1 MNPLVEKLTLEEKAG
16 LVSGAAFWTT
26 RPVDKVGIPSITMTD
41 GPHGVR
47 MQRKGEDHLGINA
60 SEPATCFPTAS
71 STGSTWNPELLY
83 RMGVA
88 LGDESRA
95 LGVDILLGPGVNIKR
110 SPLCGRNF
118 EYLSEDPFHAGV
130 LGTAFIQGVQSR
142 GVGSSVKHFAANNQ
156 ETDRMRVDAQVDER
170 SLREIYFPA
179 FERIV
184 READPATV
192 MCSYN
197 KVNGTYASQNH
208 WLLSD
213 VLREDWGFDG
223 YVVSDWG
230 AVVDPVAA
238 VAAGLDLEMPS
249 TGDRSPKAIV
259 AAVRAGSLDESLLDQ
274 AVTRVLGVHER
285 IRAAQQ
291 EADTSADFDAHH
303 ALARTIAADGAV
315 LLANEGD
322 LLPLNPSDGGQ
333 IAVIGEFARTPRY
346 QGAGSSHVNP
356 TRLDDALSEIGRQT
370 TRTVEFAPGF
380 SFDGDNDELMHLEAV
395 DLAAQSDIVLL
406 FLGLPDRDESEGFDR
421 PHLLIPETQRTL
433 LAKIAAVTKNVVVVL
448 SNGGVVSLDGI
459 AGVAPAILEMW
470 LAGQASGGAAADVIF
485 GISEPGG
492 RLAETIPLDLT
503 HTPAHVNWP
512 GENGVVRYGE
522 GLHVGYRWYDA
533 TDRPVAFPFGYGLGY
548 TTFSYD
554 NINVK
559 TPDTTVP
566 QATVE
571 VTVTNTGR
579 RAGSEV
585 VQVYVGDNTASVTRP
600 PRELKAFEKVW
611 LEPGEERV
619 VTLTLDERSFAFW
632 GPSGW
637 TVEPGEFTIHAG
649 SHSQSLPL
657 REVITLEVEAPVV
670 ALTESSTLQEWASH
684 PVGLPVLQDAVT
696 SMGQPAN
703 ALTDDETLPLFGSMP
718 LRTILGF
725 AQQRSGASFDIDE
738 ALQQLLDAV
747 ETASDSAATV
757 R

>member
-1 MNPLVEKLTLEEKAG
+1 MNPLVPQLSLEEKAG
-16 LVSGAAFWTT
+16 LVSGEKFWTT
-26 RPVDKVGIPSITMTD
+26 RAVERVGIQTITMTD

-71 STGSTWNPELLY
+71 STGSTWNPDLL
-83 RMGVA
+83 RQMGAA

-118 EYLSEDPFHAGV
+118 EYLSEDPHLAGV
-130 LGTAFIQGVQSR
+130 LGTAFVQGVQSR

-184 READPATV
+184 REANPATV

-213 VLREDWGFDG
+213 VLRGDWGFDG

-249 TGDRSPKAIV
+249 TGDRSPDAIV
-259 AAVRAGSLDESLLDQ
+259 AAVRAGELDEALLDQ
-274 AVTRVLGVHER
+274 AVSRVLTVHER
-285 IRAAQQ
+285 LRAAQKQ
-291 EADTSADFDAHH
+291 SGPLDIDGHH
-303 ALARTIAADGAV
+303 ALARKIAAEGAV
-315 LLANEGD
+315 LLANDRGI
-322 LLPLNPSDGGQ
+322 LPLSAAYGEQ

-356 TRLDDALSEIGRQT
+356 TRLDDALTEISALT

-380 SFDGDNDELMHLEAV
+380 TFDGVNDELLHLEAV
-395 DLAAQSDIVLL
+395 DLASKSDVAVL

-421 PHLLIPETQRTL
+421 THLLIPETQREL
-433 LAKIAAVTKNVVVVL
+433 LAKVAAVNANVIVVL
-448 SNGGVVSLDGI
+448 SNGGIVTLNGVD
-459 AGVAPAILEMW
+459 GVAPAILEMW
-470 LAGQASGGAAADVIF
+470 LAGQASGGAAADVLF
-485 GISEPGG
+485 GIAEPGG
-492 RLAETIPLDLT
+492 RLAETIPFDLA

-548 TTFSYD
+548 TTFSHERLVVD
-554 NINVK
+554 V
-559 TPDTTVP
+559 PDGTVA
-566 QATVE
+566 QATAR
-571 VTVTNTGR
+571 VTVTNTGT
-579 RAGSEV
+579 RAGAEV
-585 VQVYVGDNTASVTRP
+585 VQVYVTDNAASVARP
-600 PRELKAFEKVW
+600 VRELKAFEKIW
-611 LEPGEERV
+611 LQPGEQQV

-632 GPSGW
+632 GPTGW
-637 TVEPGEFTIHAG
+637 TVEPGAFTIHAG
-649 SHSQSLPL
+649 PHSQHLPL
-657 REVITLEVEAPVV
+657 QEIITLNTGAPTVP
-670 ALTESSTLQEWASH
+670 LNDSSTLREWAEH
-684 PVGLPVLQDAVT
+684 PVGLLVLQGTMTA
-696 SMGQPAN
+696 MGQPAD
-703 ALTDDETLPLFGSMP
+703 ALTNEESLPLFGSMP

-725 AQQRSGASFDIDE
+725 AQQSTGASFDIDE
-738 ALQQLLDAV
+738 ALRKLLDAV
-747 ETASDSAATV
+747 DLAWASAE

>member
-1 MNPLVEKLTLEEKAG
+1 MNPLIPQLTLEEKAG
-16 LVSGAAFWTT
+16 LVSGEKFWTT
-26 RPVDKVGIPSITMTD
+26 RTVDRVGIPTVTMTD

-71 STGSTWNPELLY
+71 STGSTWNPDLL
-83 RMGVA
+83 RQMGAA

-95 LGVDILLGPGVNIKR
+95 LGVDLLLGPGVNIKR

-130 LGTAFIQGVQSR
+130 LGSAFVQGVQSR
-142 GVGSSVKHFAANNQ
+142 GVGTSVKHFAANNQ

-184 READPATV
+184 RESNPATV

-197 KVNGTYASQNH
+197 KVNGIYASQNR
-208 WLLSD
+208 WLLTD
-213 VLREDWGFDG
+213 VLRGDWGYEG

-249 TGDRSPKAIV
+249 TGDRSPNAIV
-259 AAVRAGSLDESLLDQ
+259 GAVRAGELDEELLDK
-274 AVTRVLGVHER
+274 AVSRVLDVHER
-285 IRAAQQ
+285 LARAREQ
-291 EADTSADFDAHH
+291 SAPLDIDGHH
-303 ALARTIAADGAV
+303 ALARKIAAEGAV
-315 LLANEGD
+315 LLSNYGGI
-322 LLPLNPSDGGQ
+322 LPLSAADGGQ

-356 TRLDDALSEIGRQT
+356 TRLDDALTEISALT

-380 SFDGDNDELMHLEAV
+380 TFDGTSDELMHFEAV
-395 DLAAQSDIVLL
+395 DLASKSEVVVL

-421 PHLLIPETQRTL
+421 THLLLPETQREL
-433 LAKIAAVTKNVVVVL
+433 LSKVAAVNTNVIVVL
-448 SNGGVVSLDGI
+448 SNGGVVTLDGV

-485 GISEPGG
+485 GIVEPGG
-492 RLAETIPLDLT
+492 RLAETIPLDLA

-512 GENGVVRYGE
+512 GENGIVRYGE

-554 NINVK
+554 GLTVDV
-559 TPDTTVP
+559 PDAGVA
-566 QATVE
+566 QATVT
-571 VTVTNTGR
+571 VTVANTGR

-585 VQVYVGDNTASVTRP
+585 VQVYITDNAASVARP
-600 PRELKAFEKVW
+600 LRELKAFEKIW

-619 VTLTLDERSFAFW
+619 VTFSLDERSFAFW
-632 GPSGW
+632 GLTGW
-637 TVEPGEFTIHAG
+637 TVEPGEFTVHVG
-649 SHSQSLPL
+649 SHSQHLPL
-657 REVITLEVEAPVV
+657 QEVITLNTEVPTVP
-670 ALTESSTLQEWASH
+670 LNSYSTLQEWADH
-684 PVGLPVLQDAVT
+684 PVGLRVLQEAMT
-696 SMGQPAN
+696 NLGQSAD
-703 ALTDDETLPLFGSMP
+703 ALTNEESLPLFGSMP

-725 AQQRSGASFDIDE
+725 AQQSADVSFDIDE
-738 ALQQLLDAV
+738 AIEQLLGAV
-747 ETASDSAATV
+747 DMASSAV
-757 R
+757 NDEN

>member
-1 MNPLVEKLTLEEKAG
+1 MNPLVEKLTLDEKAG

-26 RPVDKVGIPSITMTD
+26 RPVDRVGIPSITMTD

-71 STGSTWNPELLY
+71 LTGSTWNPELL
-83 RMGVA
+83 RQMGAA

-95 LGVDILLGPGVNIKR
+95 LDVDILLGPGVNIKR

-130 LGTAFIQGVQSR
+130 LGTAFVQGVQSR

-184 READPATV
+184 REANPATV

-208 WLLSD
+208 WLLTD
-213 VLREDWGFDG
+213 VLRGDWGFEG

-249 TGDRSPKAIV
+249 TGDRSPEAIV
-259 AAVRAGSLDESLLDQ
+259 AAVRAGTLDEILLDQ
-274 AVTRVLGVHER
+274 AVSRVLGVHER
-285 IRAAQQ
+285 LRGSQDA
-291 EADTSADFDAHH
+291 EASADFDAHH

-315 LLANEGD
+315 LLANEGN
-322 LLPLNPSDGGQ
+322 LLPLDPSEGGQ

-356 TRLDDALSEIGRQT
+356 TRLDEALTEIGKRSS
-370 TRTVEFAPGF
+370 RPVEFAPGF
-380 SFDGDNDELMHLEAV
+380 SFEGDSDDLLHLEAV
-395 DLAAQSDIVLL
+395 DLASQSEVVLL

-421 PHLLIPETQRTL
+421 THLLIPETQRTL
-433 LAKIAAVTKNVVVVL
+433 LAKIAAVNANVVVVL
-448 SNGGVVSLDGI
+448 SNGGVVTLDSI
-459 AGVAPAILEMW
+459 VGVAPAILEMW
-470 LAGQASGGAAADVIF
+470 LAGQASGGAAADIIF

-492 RLAETIPLDLT
+492 RLAETIPLDLA

-522 GLHVGYRWYDA
+522 GFHVGYRWYDA

-548 TTFSYD
+548 TSFSHD
-554 NINVK
+554 DLSVSVA
-559 TPDTTVP
+559 DATVA
-566 QATVE
+566 QATVQ
-571 VTVTNTGR
+571 VTVTNTGQ
-579 RAGSEV
+579 RAGSDV
-585 VQVYVGDNTASVTRP
+585 VQVYVTDNTASVARP
-600 PRELKAFEKVW
+600 IRELKAFEKVW
-611 LEPGEERV
+611 LEPGEQRV

-632 GPSGW
+632 GPTGW
-637 TVEPGEFTIHAG
+637 TVEPGAFTIHVG
-649 SHSQSLPL
+649 SHSQNLPFQN
-657 REVITLEVEAPVV
+657 VITLDVEAPTPM
-670 ALTESSTLQEWASH
+670 LDNSSTLQEWASH
-684 PVGLPVLQDAVT
+684 PVGLPVLQGAMSNT
-696 SMGQPAN
+696 GQPAD
-703 ALTDDETLPLFGSMP
+703 ALTNEESLPLFGSMP

-725 AQQRSGASFDIDE
+725 AQQSAGVSFDIDE
-738 ALQQLLDAV
+738 ALQQLLGAVDDASGV
-747 ETASDSAATV
+747 ATSS